1 MEPEVYLRHIENEEA
16 HWWFKAR
23 RAIIYSIIKN
33 NINFESKKI
42 NILDYG
48 AGSGTNISMLNK
60 FGCVHVYEKD
70 EKTSRF
76 LKEKFKNFN
85 SKNLFKNKN

>member
-1 MEPEVYLRHIENEEA
+1 MLNEN
-16 HWWFKAR
+16 
-23 RAIIYSIIKN
+23 SIDVEIKN

-60 FGCVHVYEKD
+60 FGYVHVYEKD
-70 EKTSRF
+70 EKTSISY
-76 LKEKFKNFN
+76 LQE
-85 SKNLFKNKN
+85 

>member
-33 NINFESKKI
+33 NINFENKKI

-48 AGSGTNISMLNK
+48 A
-60 FGCVHVYEKD
+60 VAER
-70 EKTSRF
+70 TS
-76 LKEKFKNFN
+76 
-85 SKNLFKNKN
+85 SC